1 MSSYRDLE
9 IYKTAYDLAIQ
20 VHNLSM
26 KLPQFELYEQGS
38 QIRRSAFRIKDTIAE
53 GYGRRRYKQEYIRY
67 LVFAHA
73 SCDETTNHLTTLC
86 ELYPDIKGFSDC
98 NAMYELLGRKINKYI
113 QFVEDKWN
121 TAYEPQP

>member
-20 VHNLSM
+20 VHILSL

-38 QIRRSAFRIKDTIAE
+38 QLRRSAFRIKDTIAE

-73 SCDETTNHLTTLC
+73 SCDETTNHLTTLN
-86 ELYPDIKGFSDC
+86 ELYPNIEGFSDFKE
-98 NAMYELLGRKINKYI
+98 MYELLGRKIYSYI
-113 QFVEDKWN
+113 QFVENKWN
-121 TAYEPQP
+121 TAHEPEP